1 MRSASRGTC
10 RRDSRR
16 AMPACPDLQT
26 ITYLPHCIKHENI
39 NSYAQLPQALSTQ
52 KSNVGSIVVQKN
64 PTDLSRLKHELL
76 EEPVQLTGSKEM
88 NWKLEGVTSLSFT
101 CGNWEN
107 QTLCTGN
114 GVFVLGGRQLKELI
128 SSFKVALW
136 GFFLIAS
143 DSGNGL
149 E

>member
-26 ITYLPHCIKHENI
+26 ITFLSHRITHENI
-39 NSYAQLPQALSTQ
+39 NSYSQLPRALSTQ
-52 KSNVGSIVVQKN
+52 HSNVGSIVVQKN
-64 PTDLSRLKHELL
+64 PTDLSRLKDELL
-76 EEPVQLTGSKEM
+76 EEAVQLAGSKEM
-88 NWKLEGVTSLSFT
+88 NWKLEEVTSLSFT

-107 QTLCTGN
+107 QTLCIGN
-114 GVFVLGGRQLKELI
+114 GEFVLGGRQLKELI
-128 SSFKVALW
+128 SSLKVALW
-136 GFFLIAS
+136 GFFLIAP

-149 E
+149 Q

>member
-26 ITYLPHCIKHENI
+26 ITFLSHRITHENI
-39 NSYAQLPQALSTQ
+39 NSYSQLPQALSTQ
-52 KSNVGSIVVQKN
+52 HSNVGSIVVKKIQQ
-64 PTDLSRLKHELL
+64 TLGLKDELL
-76 EEPVQLTGSKEM
+76 EEAVQLTGSKEM
-88 NWKLEGVTSLSFT
+88 NWKLKRVTSLSFT
-101 CGNWEN
+101 CGSWEN

-114 GVFVLGGRQLKELI
+114 GVFVLGGRQLKEPI
-128 SSFKVALW
+128 SSLKVALW

-149 E
+149 Q